1 MWWSLF
7 IPDGGPSMWR
17 PAEPDA
23 TSSGPAVDGSVTMRG
38 RRCCTPC
45 ASWGHG
51 AIGHGPFRVRRL
63 VGVSHDQ
70 RLRRTAEL
78 MIGVAVGIAVA
89 ELLIWVLSPGTR
101 DLTKVAIM

>member
-1 MWWSLF
+1 
-7 IPDGGPSMWR
+7 
-17 PAEPDA
+17 
-23 TSSGPAVDGSVTMRG
+23 
-38 RRCCTPC
+38 
-45 ASWGHG
+45 
-51 AIGHGPFRVRRL
+51 VRRL